1 MNFLFFLIGL
11 LIGILGIWIFF
22 SKKIEIL
29 KGKNSEI
36 KEEKTKY
43 KTELESILKNQDLLD
58 NYMKDSIES
67 NVLRAMQLN
76 SENFISLAR
85 ETLEKY
91 FVEADKDMKNRT
103 LEIEKIIDPLK
114 KNIEIYDKKITDFQT
129 YTSDTLG
136 GVKSFL
142 SEVTQM
148 QQKLAQ
154 QTNSLVNALKSPKVR
169 GRWGELG
176 LRRIVEF
183 SGLNQYCDFSEQVH
197 SEGQRPDMIINLP
210 EDRKI
215 IVDSKLPLDA
225 YLEAME
231 TDDEA
236 LKLELFKRHL
246 KAVKENLRR
255 LAAKAYWQKYENS
268 IDFVVMYIEIE
279 PALNAALMQETT
291 LILDALKLNVII
303 ATPTTFVALLQTVA
317 YGWKQYKL
325 SENAQEI
332 LKETQIFYNRVST
345 FTEHFD
351 KVASN
356 INKLVDSFNAM
367 QGSWNAR
374 VNPVMQKIQD
384 LGMNDNRKS
393 VQKID
398 EIEKK
403 AGE

>member
-11 LIGILGIWIFF
+11 LSGIVVLFLYYS
-22 SKKIEIL
+22 SKM
-29 KGKNSEI
+29 NSLRENI
-36 KEEKTKY
+36 SSINEEKIKY
-43 KTELESILKNQDLLD
+43 KTELEGILKSQDFFD
-58 NYMKDSIES
+58 SHMKES
-67 NVLRAMQLN
+67 VESYVLRAMQLN
-76 SENFISLAR
+76 SENFINLAR
-85 ETLEKY
+85 QTLEKY
-91 FVEADKDMKNRT
+91 FVEANKDMKNST

-114 KNIEIYDKKITDFQT
+114 KNIEVYDKKITDFQT

-148 QQKLAQ
+148 QQKLSQ
-154 QTNSLVNALKSPKVR
+154 QTHSLVNALKSPKIR

-183 SGLNQYCDFSEQVH
+183 SGLNQYCDFSEQVY
-197 SEGQRPDMIINLP
+197 SDGQRPDMIINLP

-225 YLEAME
+225 YMEAME
-231 TDDEA
+231 TDDED
-236 LKLELFKRHL
+236 LRIELFKRHL
-246 KAVKENLRR
+246 KAVKDNLKR
-255 LAAKAYWQKYENS
+255 LSAKTYWEKYDNS

-279 PALNAALMQETT
+279 PALNAALILETS
-291 LILDALKLNVII
+291 LILEALKLNVVI

-332 LKETQIFYNRVST
+332 LNQTQEFYNRVST

-351 KVASN
+351 KVAGN
-356 INKLVDSFNAM
+356 INKLVDSFNSM
-367 QGSWNAR
+367 QGSWNTR
-374 VNPVMQKIQD
+374 INPVMERIQE
-384 LGMNDNRKS
+384 LGMDDNKKS
-393 VQKID
+393 VQKIK
-398 EIEKK
+398 EIIKRAE
-403 AGE
+403 E